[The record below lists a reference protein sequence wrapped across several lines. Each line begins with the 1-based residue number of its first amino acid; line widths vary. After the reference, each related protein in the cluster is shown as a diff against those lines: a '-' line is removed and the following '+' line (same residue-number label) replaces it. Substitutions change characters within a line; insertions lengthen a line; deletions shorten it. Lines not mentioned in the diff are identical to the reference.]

1 MLLAGVTTAAE
12 LEIISGPGHA
22 GMLEW
27 ERAEVRYWPDDPGES
42 GRWHVHLDELT
53 TAAIGSVGSVYLDCS
68 LGRLKPIGS
77 WCDRG
82 SVRWV
87 EGPLFAELESNFR
100 LTGSEHGIEI
110 VLTDGPVHGQLVYA
124 SDAGQLS
131 LALEFDA
138 LPLAAVSDDVLERVG
153 LKELAGSLAG
163 SLNYDDGRLSGS
175 LRLEDI
181 GFDSLDGEMA
191 GLGIGAELSYRFLT
205 GPDRTDFELSVAQS
219 AGEVLFGQV
228 YLPPPG
234 DLLTLQLLGH
244 LQSDGLLVLERVA
257 LDDPGAITAQA
268 RLDMRREEERWE
280 LSSFRSDYFQ
290 MEFPQAW
297 ERWLEG
303 PMAAA
308 GLAEIATAG
317 GLSAQVAYDGN
328 EVNAEVDLE
337 DFHFD
342 DPQGRLGLTAANMK
356 VVVDNDSRSLT
367 GGWDSLSLF
376 GLPFGSSSLQLA
388 GNRQTIGLVEPV
400 HMPLLDGALVIE
412 RLLWDRVDLEDRELQ
427 LDARIEPLN
436 LAGLTQ
442 LLGFPEFGGVLSGSF
457 PGIRYVDQVLSFTG
471 GIDVRAFSGR
481 IELSDLAIERPF
493 GTLPALTGEVEF
505 HRLDLAEATRVF
517 NFGHMEGQV
526 SGWMHGLRLL
536 DWRPVAMDARLFTHE
551 DVPRRRISQRAVE
564 NLSNLGGA
572 GGALITGTVLRVFD
586 DFPYRR
592 AGLACRLSNNICYID
607 GVARHDSGG
616 FYIIQGRSLPRLD
629 IIGHRRLVDWP
640 QLMKQLETMLEE

>member
-12 LEIISGPGHA
+12 LEIISGPGRA

-124 SDAGQLS
+124 SEAGQLS

-290 MEFPQAW
+290 MEFPLAW